1 MGKRVLATRNSWDCR
16 EERRFVWF
24 LLMMEMWKWVVTEIS
39 ECGDIGTLGS
49 ANLKLLQASEALDKV
64 GEG

>member
-1 MGKRVLATRNSWDCR
+1 MPLGTAGIAEKRGGLCG
-16 EERRFVWF
+16 F

>member
-1 MGKRVLATRNSWDCR
+1 
-16 EERRFVWF
+16 
-24 LLMMEMWKWVVTEIS
+24 MMEMWKWVVTEIS